1 MLPLTATLEGVGKA
15 LNDALPGLVSHYH
28 RPAGNR
34 PYLIWAESAES
45 DAFYSDNHKTEQ
57 SISVLA
63 DYYTQEEYDPN
74 LDTIQETL
82 DTIADAW
89 RIDAVLYEEETQ
101 LIHYAFTF
109 EMRVI
114 DGEV

>member
-15 LNDALPGLVSHYH
+15 LNDALPGLVFHYY
-28 RPAGNR
+28 RPGKTR
-34 PYLIWAESAES
+34 PYLIWAESTES
-45 DAFYSDNHKTEQ
+45 DAFYSDNHKSEQ
-57 SISVLA
+57 SLSILA

-74 LDTIQETL
+74 IDTIQNTL
-82 DTIADAW
+82 DNIADAW
-89 RIDAVLYEEETQ
+89 RIDSVLYEEETQ

-114 DGEV
+114 NGEV